1 MNKPIT
7 SYSDSELYSMMQSEA
22 TKQASFAE
30 LYARHSTRIFLYCR
44 RAVGDTHIAD
54 DLFQEIF
61 LLFLKSSKDAHHVE
75 NVAAYLVRIARNTVL
90 NSKRT
95 PQPLTVEIEDFHLPY
110 NDNKYESQEIIQL
123 IEAALDTLPEDQREC
138 YALQLY
144 SGLSYNEI
152 ADLMSVP
159 ISTVRNRVVR
169 AKKKIREILAPY
181 FEEYL

>member
-1 MNKPIT
+1 MSKPIT
-7 SYSDSELYSMMQSEA
+7 TYSDPELYAMMRDEA

-30 LYARHSTRIFLYCR
+30 LYARHSSRIFLYCR
-44 RAVGDTHIAD
+44 RAVGDNPVAD

-61 LLFLKSSKDAHHVE
+61 LSFLKSSENDNHVD
-75 NVAAYLVRIARNTVL
+75 NVPAYLVRIARNTIL

-95 PQPLTVEIEDFHLPY
+95 PKPVTIELEDFHLPY
-110 NDNKYESQEIIQL
+110 TDNKYESQEIVQL

-144 SGLSYNEI
+144 SGLTYNEI
-152 ADLMSVP
+152 ADLMNVP
-159 ISTVRNRVVR
+159 VTTVRNRVVR